1 MYICDC
7 LCVDFKRRAS
17 SRPPDET
24 ECVQSV
30 GPNDMHPVV
39 LKGLDDVDA
48 KILSVI
54 LKKIMPVKVLSDRK
68 KGNITPI
75 FKKGRKTRGTIDW

>member
-1 MYICDC
+1 
-7 LCVDFKRRAS
+7 
-17 SRPPDET
+17 
-24 ECVQSV
+24 
-30 GPNDMHPVV
+30 MHPVV

-48 KILSVI
+48 KIFSVI